1 MLRVDR
7 MEIIPVLGIGLAKE
21 GDDVAEL
28 IMDGVKK
35 SGINL
40 EDGDVVVVAHSLVS
54 KAEGKI
60 VKLDEITPSHHAIH
74 LAKATGKDPR
84 HVETV
89 LRNAAKILRIGHGV
103 IICET
108 HHGFVC
114 ANAGVDA
121 SNSGGE
127 AFLITLPDDPDES
140 AHRIRS
146 GLRRLAGVDVAVVIT
161 DSWGRPFRK
170 GAVNVAIG
178 CSGINPLLDLRGRK
192 DLYGRVLRSKII
204 CVADQIAA
212 AAGLVMG
219 EADEGTPAAVVKGL
233 QYDKTN
239 IPARTIIREE
249 DEDLFR

>member
-1 MLRVDR
+1 
-7 MEIIPVLGIGLAKE
+7 
-21 GDDVAEL
+21 
-28 IMDGVKK
+28 
-35 SGINL
+35 
-40 EDGDVVVVAHSLVS
+40 
-54 KAEGKI
+54 
-60 VKLDEITPSHHAIH
+60 
-74 LAKATGKDPR
+74 
-84 HVETV
+84 
-89 LRNAAKILRIGHGV
+89 
-103 IICET
+103 
-108 HHGFVC
+108 
-114 ANAGVDA
+114 
-121 SNSGGE
+121 
-127 AFLITLPDDPDES
+127 
-140 AHRIRS
+140 
-146 GLRRLAGVDVAVVIT
+146 
-161 DSWGRPFRK
+161 GRPFRK